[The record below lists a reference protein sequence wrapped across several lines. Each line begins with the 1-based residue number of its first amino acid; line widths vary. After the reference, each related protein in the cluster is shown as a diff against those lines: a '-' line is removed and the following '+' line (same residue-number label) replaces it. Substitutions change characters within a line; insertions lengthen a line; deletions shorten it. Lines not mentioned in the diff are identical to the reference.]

1 MTPRE
6 RLIVAVDVP
15 KADAASEL
23 VDRLAGRVGL
33 FKLGS
38 QAFTAAGPELVRE
51 VVGRGERVFLDLK
64 FHDIPNTVAGA
75 VASAAQLGVSLA
87 TVHGLGG
94 RAMLEAAVGAL
105 PALGT
110 KLLAITILTSHD
122 EATLGEIGVGGGVSD
137 SVRRLALLAKDAGM
151 DGVVASPHEVALV
164 REACGPGFLIV
175 TPGIRPAGAASGDQ
189 ARAAT
194 PAAALSAGADYLVV
208 GRPITEAKDPG
219 AAADHAQIYGLAYRE
234 SLDAVQRMV
243 SRYLWVIGVFML
255 SIIVILNTR
264 ITSSFTEESQDAFKW
279 LMWVLLAVAVGV
291 CLFGFSRYQA
301 FRDLAVATHQGLQT
315 LASTTGNLALLAAA
329 RESLLGLRNQGPVQF
344 IQMTLESGS
353 LGLMFFSYAMQIVL
367 AKVTHRSVLGMIF
380 PSPVARFLDSFMLGS
395 DTPKA

>member
-6 RLIVAVDVP
+6 RLIVALDVP

-87 TVHGLGG
+87 TLHGLGG

-219 AAADHAQIYGLAYRE
+219 AAADAIVRE
-234 SLDAVQRMV
+234 MER
-243 SRYLWVIGVFML
+243 
-255 SIIVILNTR
+255 
-264 ITSSFTEESQDAFKW
+264 
-279 LMWVLLAVAVGV
+279 
-291 CLFGFSRYQA
+291 
-301 FRDLAVATHQGLQT
+301 ATG
-315 LASTTGNLALLAAA
+315 
-329 RESLLGLRNQGPVQF
+329 
-344 IQMTLESGS
+344 
-353 LGLMFFSYAMQIVL
+353 
-367 AKVTHRSVLGMIF
+367 
-380 PSPVARFLDSFMLGS
+380 
-395 DTPKA
+395 